1 MKKEKA
7 EQDAKNDIKK
17 KQKAE
22 EELKEREADAKKEV
36 EKIKKNKADEK
47 AKRVEESKEELK
59 KFDKNIEKAGT
70 DEATLE
76 DAAKAVVAI
85 DGKKDAGMKL
95 DATLAAEEK
104 KLENAMAMAKK
115 ASADKQAAACSLA
128 QCAALENHPSIDLY
142 K

>member
-115 ASADKQAAACSLA
+115 ASADKQAAT
-128 QCAALENHPSIDLY
+128 
-142 K
+142 